1 MDEYDYVIV
10 GAGSA
15 GCVLA
20 NRLSEDPSV
29 SVLVLEAGGKDN
41 SAFLQMPLAWRQIW
55 RGPKFN
61 WNYTTEPEP
70 FLDGRCLSLPRGK
83 VLGGSSSIN
92 GMLYVRGHPRDYDLW
107 RQAGCEGW
115 SYADVLPYFKRA
127 EDNWRGEGDYHG
139 GTGPLGVSATDVSN
153 LNFGLIRD
161 TAVAAGIPMTED
173 FSGDQ
178 PEGFGVVDLT
188 IKNGVRSSASTAY
201 LRPALKRTNLTVKI
215 MALTER
221 VSIEKGRATGVT
233 YVSNGVRVFARAKR
247 EVILCGG
254 SYNSPQLLLLSGVGP
269 AEEIAEHG
277 ITPVH
282 DLPAVGKNLSEH
294 AVFHIQF
301 AMKEP
306 ITFLS
311 RLRADRVA
319 LSVLR
324 WAIFRTGD
332 FATQALTAL
341 AFLRSRADIERP
353 DIQLFFNSTRMDAK
367 VWFPWITPSQQH
379 MLEGYP
385 SMNYPESR
393 GELRLRSADPRD
405 PPRIWLNLLAT
416 ENDRATAREC
426 IRIVRRIYNTPPLGR
441 LIERETSPGAQVV
454 SDADLDAFIR
464 RTVEIGHHPVGTCA
478 MGEGTAAVVD
488 PQLRVHGLQG
498 LRVVDASIMPTVPGG
513 NTNGPTIMIAER
525 AADLIA
531 GRTLLAPASDLGAM
545 GARPL
550 RSTATSRR
558 SEAANTNEGG
568 VR

>member
-1 MDEYDYVIV
+1 VDEYDYVIV

-41 SAFLQMPLAWRQIW
+41 SVFLKMPLAWRQVW

-61 WNYTTEPEP
+61 WNYATEPEP
-70 FLDGRCLSLPRGK
+70 FLDGRRLSLPRGK

-127 EDNWRGEGDYHG
+127 EGNWRGEGNYHG
-139 GTGPLGVSATDVSN
+139 GAGPLGVSATDVSS
-153 LNFGLIRD
+153 LNFGLIRE
-161 TAVAAGIPMTED
+161 TAAAAGIPMTED
-173 FSGDQ
+173 FSGVQ
-178 PEGFGVVDLT
+178 PEGFGIVDLT
-188 IKNGVRSSASTAY
+188 IKNGVRSSTSAAY
-201 LRPALKRTNLTVKI
+201 LRPAVKI
-215 MALTER
+215 NALTER

-233 YVSNGVRVFARAKR
+233 YVSNRVRAFARAR
-247 EVILCGG
+247 CEVILCGG

-269 AEEIAEHG
+269 AGEIAEHG

-319 LSVLR
+319 LSVLQ
-324 WAIFRTGD
+324 WAFFRTGD

-367 VWFPWITPSQQH
+367 VWFPWITPAQQH

-405 PPRIWLNLLAT
+405 PPRIWLNFLGT

-426 IRIVRRIYNTPPLGR
+426 IRLVRRIYNTPPLGR
-441 LIERETSPGAQVV
+441 LIARETSPGAEVV
-454 SDADLDAFIR
+454 SNADLDAFIR
-464 RTVEIGHHPVGTCA
+464 RTAEVGHHPVGTCA
-478 MGEGTAAVVD
+478 MGNGVAAVVD

-498 LRVVDASIMPTVPGG
+498 LRVVDASVMPTVPGG

-531 GRTLLAPASDLGAM
+531 GKTPLAPAS
-545 GARPL
+545 ARVDEQSPRSL
-550 RSTATSRR
+550 RSSAAIPWR
-558 SEAANTNEGG
+558 SEVANTNKGG
-568 VR
+568 V

>member
-1 MDEYDYVIV
+1 VDECDYVIV

-20 NRLSEDPSV
+20 NRLSEDPKV

-41 SAFLQMPLAWRQIW
+41 SIFMKIPLAWRQIW

-61 WNYTTEPEP
+61 WNYATEPER
-70 FLDGRCLSLPRGK
+70 FLDGRRLSLPRGK

-107 RQAGCEGW
+107 RQSGCEGW

-127 EDNWRGEGDYHG
+127 EGSWRGEGDYHG
-139 GTGPLGVSATDVSN
+139 GAGPLGVSPTDVSN

-161 TAVAAGIPMTED
+161 TAIAAGIPMTDD
-173 FSGDQ
+173 FSGAQ
-178 PEGFGVVDLT
+178 PEGFGIVDLT
-188 IKNGVRSSASTAY
+188 IKNGVRSSASAVY
-201 LRPALKRTNLTVKI
+201 LRPALKRANLTVKI
-215 MALTER
+215 GALTER
-221 VSIEKGRATGVT
+221 VLIEKGRATGVT
-233 YVSNGVRVFARAKR
+233 YVANGKRVSVRARR

-254 SYNSPQLLLLSGVGP
+254 SYNSPQLLLLSGIGP
-269 AEEIAEHG
+269 ADEVAEHG

-282 DLPAVGKNLSEH
+282 ELPAVGKNLSEH
-294 AVFHIQF
+294 VVFHIQF
-301 AMKEP
+301 AIKQP

-319 LSVLR
+319 LSVLQ
-324 WAIFRTGD
+324 WALFRKGD

-341 AFLRSRADIERP
+341 AFVRSRPDVERP

-367 VWFPWITPSQQH
+367 VWFPGITPPQQH

-385 SMNYPESR
+385 SINYPESR

-405 PPRIWLNLLAT
+405 PPRIRLNFLGT
-416 ENDRATAREC
+416 EGDRATAREC
-426 IRIVRRIYNTPPLGR
+426 IRLVRRIYNTPPLGP
-441 LIERETSPGAQVV
+441 LIERETSPGAEVV
-454 SDADLDAFIR
+454 SDADLDAFVR
-464 RTVEIGHHPVGTCA
+464 RTAEVGHHPVGTCA
-478 MGEGTAAVVD
+478 MGTGPAAVVD
-488 PQLRVHGLQG
+488 PQLRVRGLQG
-498 LRVVDASIMPTVPGG
+498 LRVVDASVMPTVPGG

-531 GRTLLAPASDLGAM
+531 GKTLLAPASSA
-545 GARPL
+545 
-550 RSTATSRR
+550 
-558 SEAANTNEGG
+558 

>member
-1 MDEYDYVIV
+1 MTEYDYVIV

-20 NRLSEDPSV
+20 NRLSEDRNV
-29 SVLVLEAGGKDN
+29 RVLVLEAGGRDN
-41 SAFLQMPLAWRQIW
+41 SIFLKMPLAWRQVW

-61 WNYTTEPEP
+61 WNYSTEPEP
-70 FLDGRCLSLPRGK
+70 FLDGRTLSLPRGK

-115 SYADVLPYFKRA
+115 SYAEVLPYFKRA
-127 EDNWRGEGDYHG
+127 EGSWRGEGSYHG
-139 GTGPLGVSATDVSN
+139 AAGPLGVSATNVSN
-153 LNFGLIRD
+153 LNFELIRD
-161 TAVAAGIPMTED
+161 TATAAGISMTED

-178 PEGFGVVDLT
+178 PEGFGIVDLT
-188 IKNGVRSSASTAY
+188 IKNGMRSSASAAY
-201 LRPALKRTNLTVKI
+201 LRPALKRANLTVKI

-221 VSIEKGRATGVT
+221 VLIEKGRATGVS
-233 YVSNGVRVFARAKR
+233 YVANGVRAFARARR

-269 AEEIAEHG
+269 VEEIAEHG
-277 ITPVH
+277 IAPVH

-301 AMKEP
+301 SMKEP

-319 LSVLR
+319 MSVLR

-341 AFLRSRADIERP
+341 AFLRSRADLERP

-367 VWFPWITPSQQH
+367 VWFPGITPAQQH

-393 GELRLRSADPRD
+393 GELRLRSSDPRD
-405 PPRIWLNLLAT
+405 PPRIRLNFLET
-416 ENDRATAREC
+416 ENDRAPAREC
-426 IRIVRRIYNTPPLGR
+426 IRVVRRIYNTPPLGE
-441 LIERETSPGAQVV
+441 LIEREILPGAEVV
-454 SDADLDAFIR
+454 SDADLDAFVR
-464 RTVEIGHHPVGTCA
+464 RTVEVGHHPVGTCA
-478 MGEGTAAVVD
+478 MGRGPDAVVD

-498 LRVVDASIMPTVPGG
+498 LRVVDASVMPTVPGG

-531 GRTLLAPASDLGAM
+531 GKTPLAPAAIPSQ
-545 GARPL
+545 
-550 RSTATSRR
+550 
-558 SEAANTNEGG
+558 
-568 VR
+568 